1 MEAREDREGI
11 PKAVR
16 DERGHA
22 IQGGEGDQA
31 CIRDRADGGIPR
43 GGREIPDAAEHDE
56 REPAGNIVS
65 EIIAGG
71 IAYMG
76 YKERAPSQAG
86 KPWALKKF
94 KSTKL

>member
-31 CIRDRADGGIPR
+31 CICDRADGGIPR
-43 GGREIPDAAEHDE
+43 CGREIPDAAEHDE
-56 REPAGNIVS
+56 RESAGNIVS
-65 EIIAGG
+65 EIITGG
-71 IAYMG
+71 IA
-76 YKERAPSQAG
+76 
-86 KPWALKKF
+86 
-94 KSTKL
+94 